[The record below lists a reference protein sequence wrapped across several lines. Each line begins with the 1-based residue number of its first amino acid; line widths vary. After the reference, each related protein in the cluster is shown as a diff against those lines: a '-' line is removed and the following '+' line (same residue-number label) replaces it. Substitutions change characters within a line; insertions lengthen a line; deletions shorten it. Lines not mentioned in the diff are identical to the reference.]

1 VYTFYRDHLLS
12 VHPDEVQFELNAGLN
27 NALYN
32 WCVPIVTD
40 LLEHG
45 AIFHALTKV
54 DAFIHFLIQI
64 SSTIFKERRSISFID
79 PFILCL
85 IEIILY
91 NLPCENYSIC
101 IEKFIE
107 FIYIPTVCFEA
118 NNDPLNRPSMKIL
131 KKFLYLCFYYGYLNK
146 RIAIEI
152 QTKYLPTILT
162 RSIENSLVPQTTRQ
176 CLVDILNQYF
186 DQLILKYHQNPISL
200 KLLSTRKIRQ
210 SMNKINQNNL
220 DQLNINRHLKNVILP
235 KD

>member
-12 VHPDEVQFELNAGLN
+12 VHPDEVQFELNAGLK

-45 AIFHALTKV
+45 AIFHALTKI
-54 DAFIHFLIQI
+54 DAFIHFLIQM
-64 SSTIFKERRSISFID
+64 SSIIFKERRLISFID

-85 IEIILY
+85 IEIILH

-107 FIYIPTVCFEA
+107 FIYIPTVYFEA
-118 NNDPLNRPSMKIL
+118 NNDPLNCLSMKIF
-131 KKFLYLCFYYGYLNK
+131 KKFLYLCFHYGYLNK
-146 RIAIEI
+146 RMAIEI
-152 QTKYLPTILT
+152 QTKYLIKILT
-162 RSIENSLVPQTTRQ
+162 KPIQNSLVPQITRQ

-186 DQLILKYHQNPISL
+186 DELIIKYHQNPISL
-200 KLLSTRKIRQ
+200 TLLSTRKIRQ
-210 SMNKINQNNL
+210 SMNKINHNNL
-220 DQLNINRHLKNVILP
+220 EQLNINQHLKNMIL
-235 KD
+235 